1 MPDERGEKM
10 RTIASRLIG
19 PLEDRGAFLSAI
31 LGVFV
36 GALLGGVYEPRSLTH
51 TVRTHRDGLYPDNR
65 GN

>member
-1 MPDERGEKM
+1 M
-10 RTIASRLIG
+10 RTIARRLLRI
-19 PLEDRGAFLSAI
+19 LVDREAFLSVI